1 MFGEGISRFGELVDL
16 GVKLDII
23 EKSGVWYTLGEL
35 RFQGRDN
42 VKDYLKEHLDAADD
56 LEAQIRRDSLKL
68 MTPQE
73 KAAAKAAG
81 RAVDID
87 AEDFEG

>member
-1 MFGEGISRFGELVDL
+1 M
-16 GVKLDII
+16 
-23 EKSGVWYTLGEL
+23 

-42 VKDYLKEHLDAADD
+42 VKVYLKEHPEEADD
-56 LEAQIRRDSLKL
+56 LEAQIRRDSQRL
-68 MTPQE
+68 MSPQE
-73 KAAAKAAG
+73 KAAARAAG